1 LTIFLTGVIFI
12 TIYFTHNIESNFHDV
27 QILVGLESLLENARF
42 LKAEFI
48 DSFVLR
54 RKK

>member
-1 LTIFLTGVIFI
+1 MINLT
-12 TIYFTHNIESNFHDV
+12 YSIESNFHDV
-27 QILVGLESLLENARF
+27 QILVGLKSLLENARF
-42 LKAEFI
+42 LKAEVI

>member
-1 LTIFLTGVIFI
+1 MKVISVKFR
-12 TIYFTHNIESNFHDV
+12 
-27 QILVGLESLLENARF
+27 ILVGLESLLENARF

-48 DSFVLR
+48 YSFVLR